1 VALLL
6 YIDGDSDVDI
16 VQRMHEELIPTL
28 LENHGKE
35 LIEEIS
41 TVRIL
46 SPVRVMRN
54 YLPLVNMKNG
64 LMKAD
69 WPDEAIYVGR

>member
-1 VALLL
+1 
-6 YIDGDSDVDI
+6 
-16 VQRMHEELIPTL
+16 
-28 LENHGKE
+28 

-64 LMKAD
+64 LMKGD